1 MNSWP
6 KHVCILTFV
15 GPSNSVNGGKNS
27 LLSDDLLQR
36 IYDIMFDNL
45 FTDQYRFYYYEPS
58 DNEYDNTLEPNMIV
72 NVDGDV
78 NDEIIPPVL
87 EFEDASGSNFIVY
100 NDQTLSHRHMPGGLI

>member
-1 MNSWP
+1 
-6 KHVCILTFV
+6 VCILTFV
-15 GPSNSVNGGKNS
+15 GPSNSVNGCKNS

-100 NDQTLSHRHMPGGLI
+100 NDQTLSYRHMPGGLI